1 MIRSIQGSLR
11 FFLVIFTLLN
21 ASSKGFASGNDGE
34 FNAGEF
40 IIHHVSDAH
49 EIHFFGHVAMPLPI
63 IIYDDGVKVF
73 SSSNFYHSEPK
84 KTFNPVKLKEE
95 VYFQYENYVLLHEK
109 IYKLSEQELILD
121 GHGHPQN
128 AYAVF
133 DMSITKSVFGMFL
146 IMIFLILL
154 FRSAAK
160 KYAANEGKAP
170 SGIQNA
176 LEPFILFVRDEIAKP
191 SIGHH
196 YERFVPFLLTVFFF
210 IWASNMLGL
219 IPFLGGFNIMGTLS
233 VTMVFAAGVFIL
245 TSINGNAH
253 YWGHLLNPPG
263 VPMGIKFILVPIE
276 VVGIFLKP
284 LVLMIRLTANITA
297 GHIIILSF
305 VSLIFILGNNY
316 GAGVG
321 YGVGIGSTAFMVFMN
336 VLEFLVAFLQ
346 AFVFTM
352 LTALMLGSA
361 VEEAHH

>member
-1 MIRSIQGSLR
+1 
-11 FFLVIFTLLN
+11 
-21 ASSKGFASGNDGE
+21 
-34 FNAGEF
+34 
-40 IIHHVSDAH
+40 
-49 EIHFFGHVAMPLPI
+49 
-63 IIYDDGVKVF
+63 
-73 SSSNFYHSEPK
+73 
-84 KTFNPVKLKEE
+84 
-95 VYFQYENYVLLHEK
+95 
-109 IYKLSEQELILD
+109 
-121 GHGHPQN
+121 
-128 AYAVF
+128 
-133 DMSITKSVFGMFL
+133 
-146 IMIFLILL
+146 
-154 FRSAAK
+154 
-160 KYAANEGKAP
+160 
-170 SGIQNA
+170 
-176 LEPFILFVRDEIAKP
+176 
-191 SIGHH
+191 
-196 YERFVPFLLTVFFF
+196 
-210 IWASNMLGL
+210 MLGL

-305 VSLIFILGNNY
+305 VSLIFILGNKIFILGNNY

-336 VLEFLVAFLQ
+336 VLELLVAFLQ

>member
-1 MIRSIQGSLR
+1 MERSITGSLKY
-11 FFLVIFTLLN
+11 LVLIFTFFTVN
-21 ASSKGFASGNDGE
+21 PKGYASGSEGE

-49 EIHFFGHVAMPLPI
+49 EVHFFGHVSLPLPI
-63 IIYDDGVKVF
+63 ILIDGGVKVF

-84 KTFNPVKLKEE
+84 KAFNPVNLKEE
-95 VYFQYENYVLLHEK
+95 EYFQHENYVLFHEK
-109 IYKLSEQELILD
+109 VYKLEGEQLILD
-121 GHGHPQN
+121 AEGHPQN
-128 AYAVF
+128 ASSVF
-133 DMSITKSVFGMFL
+133 DMSITKSVLGLFIVMAFV
-146 IMIFLILL
+146 ILL
-154 FRSAAK
+154 FRAAAK

-170 SGIQNA
+170 SGMQNA

-196 YERFVPFLLTVFFF
+196 YDRFVPFLLTVFFF
-210 IWASNMLGL
+210 IWSSNVLGL

-233 VTMVFAAGVFIL
+233 VTMVLAFFVFVL

-263 VPMGIKFILVPIE
+263 VPLGIKFILVPIE
-276 VVGIFLKP
+276 LVGIFLKP

-305 VSLIFILGNNY
+305 VSLIFILGNSY

-321 YGVGIGSTAFMVFMN
+321 YGVGVGATAFMVFMN
-336 VLEFLVAFLQ
+336 VLELLVAFLQ

>member
-1 MIRSIQGSLR
+1 
-11 FFLVIFTLLN
+11 
-21 ASSKGFASGNDGE
+21 
-34 FNAGEF
+34 
-40 IIHHVSDAH
+40 
-49 EIHFFGHVAMPLPI
+49 
-63 IIYDDGVKVF
+63 
-73 SSSNFYHSEPK
+73 
-84 KTFNPVKLKEE
+84 
-95 VYFQYENYVLLHEK
+95 
-109 IYKLSEQELILD
+109 
-121 GHGHPQN
+121 
-128 AYAVF
+128 
-133 DMSITKSVFGMFL
+133 MFL

-170 SGIQNA
+170 SGMQNA

-336 VLEFLVAFLQ
+336 VLELLVAFLQ